1 MHSAS
6 WEQVLLFCVTLNCVP
21 RHNRQ
26 SFYLPAGILA
36 LGKPVSI
43 YINEQK
49 RMGGPETA
57 PHVGTA
63 LVRRTSVCDPLN
75 LERDHLTAAYTS
87 PTPRKAA
94 RSVSR
99 RP

>member
-1 MHSAS
+1 MGTGAPFLCGPQLCPQAHQGEFLSAS
-6 WEQVLLFCVTLNCVP
+6 WDPCI
-21 RHNRQ
+21 R
-26 SFYLPAGILA
+26 
-36 LGKPVSI
+36 SI

-49 RMGGPETA
+49 RMEGPETA

-63 LVRRTSVCDPLN
+63 LVRRTSVYDPLN
-75 LERDHLTAAYTS
+75 LERDHPTVAYTS